1 MPVPTLAR
9 MARSSE
15 SWNKSENIYF
25 CYSTLL
31 PIPSGTLSKAS
42 VSLPPLPQAYSEFG
56 IVAFCCKL
64 SREVNSCL
72 CSALSVKST
81 LVKKP
86 YASTLF
92 ISVTEILTVFPVETE
107 HLMFVSKRY
116 LTETCTVLCCSIWD
130 LNPTLPS
137 VYFFPKNIK
146 IMCGLLACSKPL
158 PVNAIPLCSSL
169 WCSDKSLM
177 ILTKKI
183 QRDYFITL
191 LFLSDQTIQSIPSC
205 WRSPL
210 VVFLCCFFLML
221 LLNKTLKIKRD
232 LK

>member
-1 MPVPTLAR
+1 MVSSARAGRKASRAGFLSLIRVSRTPLCHHLFGLTALPGTTSQHCYQCAQVTFKPATFCSLCMPVPTLAR

-15 SWNKSENIYF
+15 SWNKSENTYF

-92 ISVTEILTVFPVETE
+92 ISVTEIHTIFPVETE

-116 LTETCTVLCCSIWD
+116 LTETCTVLCCS
-130 LNPTLPS
+130 
-137 VYFFPKNIK
+137 V
-146 IMCGLLACSKPL
+146 
-158 PVNAIPLCSSL
+158 
-169 WCSDKSLM
+169 
-177 ILTKKI
+177 
-183 QRDYFITL
+183 
-191 LFLSDQTIQSIPSC
+191 
-205 WRSPL
+205 
-210 VVFLCCFFLML
+210 
-221 LLNKTLKIKRD
+221 
-232 LK
+232 